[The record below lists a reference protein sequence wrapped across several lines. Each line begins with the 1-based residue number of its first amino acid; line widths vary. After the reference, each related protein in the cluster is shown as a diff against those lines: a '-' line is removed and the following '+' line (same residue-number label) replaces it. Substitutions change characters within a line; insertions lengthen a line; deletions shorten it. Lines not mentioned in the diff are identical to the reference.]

1 MKYLPSKWV
10 IVPTSAVLEVSSVAN
25 GARLARQS
33 VESTMAYLHQ
43 QAAWRF
49 ASWPS
54 PARTFWG
61 LVSGVVSAA
70 TTGAIDFAGGSSPG
84 AVFYPGFSRDLAHVP
99 NPAGLPQPAP
109 ASLVSSIIGSSRCA
123 DGRIQA
129 IHDAVERGFVVTAIH
144 LADAAI
150 AADDEQMRYAV
161 CR

>member
-70 TTGAIDFAGGSSPG
+70 TTGAIDFAGSSSPG
-84 AVFYPGFSRDLAHVP
+84 AFSYPGFHATLSTSQVWPDCHSRRWPVLSRQLLAAATGALMAAFKLSTMP
-99 NPAGLPQPAP
+99 
-109 ASLVSSIIGSSRCA
+109 SSEDSS
-123 DGRIQA
+123 
-129 IHDAVERGFVVTAIH
+129 
-144 LADAAI
+144 
-150 AADDEQMRYAV
+150 
-161 CR
+161 